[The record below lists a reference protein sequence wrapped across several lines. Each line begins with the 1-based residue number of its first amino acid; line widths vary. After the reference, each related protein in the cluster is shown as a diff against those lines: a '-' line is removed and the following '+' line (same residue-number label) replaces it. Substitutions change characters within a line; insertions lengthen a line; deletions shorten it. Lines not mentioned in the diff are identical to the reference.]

1 MWYTDMDYSALTRK
15 TILTQLSWINLEDIT
30 LNEIS
35 HYSTSHEVPRQKEEW
50 WLPGKGEI
58 FNGYRMGTHL
68 QDEEFL
74 RLAVQQCKGTW
85 QYGAIH
91 N

>member
-1 MWYTDMDYSALTRK
+1 MVHRYGL
-15 TILTQLSWINLEDIT
+15 LSLNKED
-30 LNEIS
+30 NS
-35 HYSTSHEVPRQKEEW
+35 HTAVMNKPWGHYIKWNKPLFHVTWGTRQKEEW